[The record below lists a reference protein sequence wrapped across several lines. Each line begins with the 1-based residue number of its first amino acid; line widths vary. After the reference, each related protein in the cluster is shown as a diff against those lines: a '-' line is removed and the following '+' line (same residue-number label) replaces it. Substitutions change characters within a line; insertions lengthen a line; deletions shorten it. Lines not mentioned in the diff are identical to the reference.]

1 MYMDNNM
8 TPKAEELFQ
17 KAMTAAAPVR
27 KQRQVAQGAVIG
39 LSASDIKGMVGRAYI
54 ARRDRKVNPE
64 GNFDKQK
71 RWYPSEREDAE
82 GSGSNVRSP
91 SAAWPFSYMLR
102 CRTRKHVANLVQR
115 GLQGLDVPPDIAQV
129 IARG

>member
-1 MYMDNNM
+1 
-8 TPKAEELFQ
+8 
-17 KAMTAAAPVR
+17 
-27 KQRQVAQGAVIG
+27 
-39 LSASDIKGMVGRAYI
+39 MVGRAYI